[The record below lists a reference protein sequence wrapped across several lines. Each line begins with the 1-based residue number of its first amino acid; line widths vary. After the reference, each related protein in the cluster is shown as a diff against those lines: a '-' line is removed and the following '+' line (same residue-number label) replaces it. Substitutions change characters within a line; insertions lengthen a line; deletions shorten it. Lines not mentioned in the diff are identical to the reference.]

1 MSRCDERA
9 RKPWHTGCPQ
19 LHSMDVPRRSR
30 LRLPGETLRGWR
42 RVATA
47 AWDGP
52 NDPQV
57 FGALDIDGTALRAF
71 MQGARAAG
79 HHVTPTHL
87 AGRAV
92 AHALAAVPDLHVRLL
107 AGRAFPR
114 PSIDVFF
121 IAAIERGRDLSGVK
135 VERADQKSAVAIAA
149 ELDERGRALKQGKD
163 PSLARAK
170 ATLERLP
177 MPLLHVALR
186 LGAWVTGD
194 LALNIPQLGLLAS
207 PFGSAMVTSV
217 GMLGIPHGFAP
228 LMWMYRVPLLVL
240 VGEMSDKPVAIDG
253 RVEVRP
259 MLPITA
265 TIDHRYVD
273 GAQIAKAMRA
283 FRKYLEA
290 PAAFEPALGP
300 ARARV

>member
-1 MSRCDERA
+1 
-9 RKPWHTGCPQ
+9 
-19 LHSMDVPRRSR
+19 MDVPRRSR

-92 AHALAAVPDLHVRLL
+92 AHALAAVPDLNVRLL